1 MPYEIRFDI
10 AGLIIT
16 LILLYVFFTYKHFP
30 TWRSKIFLYL
40 ALDILLS
47 VSLNI
52 VTCYTNF
59 YWKHGMIFWNNI
71 LNVVHILFVNLI
83 PLLYFIYIFA
93 LTHLESDFTPKVK
106 LIIVIPAVYEFISI
120 VTSPITHFVMYFDGS
135 DNYCHGIGMTIL
147 YAIGIYFM
155 LLGLFM
161 IVRSKI
167 KIDWGKKSVAIFYT
181 AATLITT
188 IIQYRNPHLL
198 LIGFACAISLFLT
211 YLTIQNPLTFI
222 DQNTGTYNRAAFNEI
237 ISSKIDSTKPYALV
251 ILQMNNLDKL
261 KELFGTENAY
271 HILRQ
276 FTKGIC
282 SHCNNSMLFHL
293 FGNCY
298 IYICKNEAEA
308 QTKANSIL
316 SFLQES
322 FFVEAEYNAVTKIEY
337 PLATYV
343 YLIKDTRSWCS
354 GERTNQH
361 LVLDNIIGT
370 IEYALESNTS
380 QDTTTVHIIGK
391 DVFSKF
397 QQKMLI
403 QKTVHEAMENDSFEV
418 FLQPIY
424 DLQSHTFTSAESLL
438 RLKGSDGTYITP
450 SQFIPEAERT
460 GDILK
465 IGDISIKK
473 TCEFIL
479 KTDLLNH
486 GITKVNINLSMIQC
500 MQEGIV
506 GHITNILDSYSIPKD
521 CIRFEIT
528 ESMVVKDEFRL
539 EAMIKRMQAYG
550 IQFALDDYGT
560 GYSNT
565 SRIMH
570 FPFTE
575 IKFDKSMID
584 ALPYD
589 TASNISLKHLFSMI
603 KERGMIILAE
613 GVETKELAR
622 LLENLGCNF
631 IQGFYYAKPM
641 SYETFVAFMNHCA

>member
-10 AGLIIT
+10 AGVIIT
-16 LILLYVFFTYKHFP
+16 LILLYVYFTYKHFP

-40 ALDILLS
+40 ALDVLIS
-47 VSLNI
+47 VLLNI

-59 YWKHGMIFWNNI
+59 YWKHDMLIWKNI
-71 LNVVHILFVNLI
+71 LNVVHIIFVNLI

-93 LTHLESDFTPKVK
+93 LTHLESDFTSKFK
-106 LIIVIPAVYEFISI
+106 IIIIIPIIYELFSIS
-120 VTSPITHFVMYFDGS
+120 TSPLTHYVMYFDESG
-135 DNYCHGIGMTIL
+135 NYCHGIGMTIL
-147 YAIGIYFM
+147 YAISIYFM

-161 IVRSKI
+161 IICSKI

-198 LIGFACAISLFLT
+198 LICFACSISLFLT

-222 DQNTGTYNRAAFNEI
+222 DQNTDTYNRAAFNEI

-251 ILQMNNLDKL
+251 ILQMKNLDKL
-261 KELFGTENAY
+261 KELFGIENGY
-271 HILRQ
+271 YIVRQ
-276 FTKGIC
+276 FTKGIR
-282 SHCNNSMLFHL
+282 SQCNDSMLFHL

-298 IYICKNEAEA
+298 IYICKNETEA

-316 SFLQES
+316 SFLQKS

-343 YLIKDTRSWCS
+343 YLIKDIRSWYS
-354 GERTNQH
+354 GEKTNQH

-370 IEYALESNTS
+370 IQYAVETNTS
-380 QDTTTVHIIGK
+380 QDTTTVHVIGK
-391 DVFSKF
+391 DEFSKY
-397 QQKMLI
+397 QHKMLI
-403 QKTVHEAMENDSFEV
+403 QKAVHEAMENDTFEV

-438 RLKGSDGTYITP
+438 RLKDADGTYITP

-479 KTDLLNH
+479 NTDLLNH
-486 GITKVNINLSMIQC
+486 GITKININLSMIQC

-506 GHITNILDSYSIPKD
+506 GHIANILESYSIPKD

-528 ESMVVKDEFRL
+528 ESMVVKDESRL
-539 EAMIKRMQAYG
+539 EEMIKRMQAYG

-584 ALPYD
+584 ALPHD
-589 TASNISLKHLFSMI
+589 TSSKISLKHLFSMI
-603 KERGMIILAE
+603 KERGMIVLAE
-613 GVETKELAR
+613 GIETEELAV
-622 LLENLGCNF
+622 LLDNLGCNL

-641 SYETFVAFMNHCA
+641 SQEAFIAFLSHRA